1 MQKGHQKCISTQS
14 FKRYIFWVV
23 WPLRDM
29 DRVHGKADISYN
41 LRSTT
46 TNPALR
52 SSDRCYGAT
61 GSAQVAKSGVTN
73 HSKLSILIIEFKL
86 QFHESCH

>member
-1 MQKGHQKCISTQS
+1 MLKGHQNCVSIQS

-29 DRVHGKADISYN
+29 DKAYRKADQSYN

-46 TNPALR
+46 TN
-52 SSDRCYGAT
+52 
-61 GSAQVAKSGVTN
+61 SA
-73 HSKLSILIIEFKL
+73 
-86 QFHESCH
+86 

>member
-1 MQKGHQKCISTQS
+1 MQSDTADPIKVILFLENPGLTEITAMLKGHQNCVSIQS

-29 DRVHGKADISYN
+29 DKAYRKADQSYN

-46 TNPALR
+46 TN
-52 SSDRCYGAT
+52 
-61 GSAQVAKSGVTN
+61 SA
-73 HSKLSILIIEFKL
+73 
-86 QFHESCH
+86 